1 MRHIAIAIG
10 VFFGLVGCGSVDDR
24 GLGDAS
30 GAGGELLKVD
40 GAVDMQGAAGGAPGT
55 GGIAAIGGA
64 SGAAGAPGR
73 PLGAGCTENGQCG
86 SGICDS
92 ATSMCCD
99 GAADACNTCVNGY
112 LTVKKDGTN
121 CGVACGGTNGKVFT
135 SSTCQAGVCTTSAPI
150 DCTQQFCVPHS
161 GTGHPACAANP
172 QNLCETPDAG
182 GGTGCVCYLV
192 ATVNDPSCP

>member
-64 SGAAGAPGR
+64 GGAAGAPGR

-99 GAADACNTCVNGY
+99 GAADACNTCIGGY
-112 LTVKKDGTN
+112 LTPKKDGTN
-121 CGVACGGTNGKVFT
+121 CGGGGLCDGVAPYVGERSCVATNH
-135 SSTCQAGVCTTSAPI
+135 TCVAGVCSTTSVNCCAQNG
-150 DCTQQFCVPHS
+150 CTAGQAAC
-161 GTGHPACAANP
+161 TGSAEDPTQPTYCLA
-172 QNLCETPDAG
+172 
-182 GGTGCVCYLV
+182 GCV
-192 ATVNDPSCP
+192 